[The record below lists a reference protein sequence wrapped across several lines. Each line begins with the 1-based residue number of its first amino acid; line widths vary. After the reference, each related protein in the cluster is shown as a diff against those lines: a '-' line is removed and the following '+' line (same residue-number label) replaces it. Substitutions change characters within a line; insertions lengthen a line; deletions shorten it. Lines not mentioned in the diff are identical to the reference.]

1 MLDITANKKL
11 VLRRAKINEEYDIYD
26 ILIEAFEPYKKDFTL
41 KGYKAAILNP
51 DEFKKRI
58 IENIFMVFVI
68 TLNKRIIGTVSILH
82 KTDSFY
88 IRSMAVHPDYQN
100 KGIGFFILENIS
112 NFAKKEKIK
121 KLSLESFKPLFKAVR
136 FYEKYGFKKTGIIKD
151 LCGNEIFEMIKEL

>member
-58 IENIFMVFVI
+58 IENIFMVFVA
-68 TLNKRIIGTVSILH
+68 LHFYSILH
-82 KTDSFY
+82 FY
-88 IRSMAVHPDYQN
+88 S
-100 KGIGFFILENIS
+100 
-112 NFAKKEKIK
+112 
-121 KLSLESFKPLFKAVR
+121 
-136 FYEKYGFKKTGIIKD
+136 
-151 LCGNEIFEMIKEL
+151 